1 MSIRNGILA
10 LLVEAPRHGYQVKT
24 DFEER
29 TGGTWP
35 LNIGQVYTTLA
46 RLERDGLVT
55 VVTEGNGNVIGNGSG
70 NASAGDAS
78 RIVYAATEVGRAV
91 VREWFTTPVHRTQ
104 APRDEL
110 AIKLALAVRA
120 PGVEVAALVQAQR
133 SEAVRSLQELTRLKV
148 NAGDGGDGDLAW
160 LLVVDSMVFQ
170 AEAEVRW
177 LDHCEARLVRAASAR
192 PPAPPA
198 SQPATQTVTES
209 AR

>member
-46 RLERDGLVT
+46 RLERDGLVR
-55 VVTEGNGNVIGNGSG
+55 VVNVTNEGDES
-70 NASAGDAS
+70 GDAS
-78 RIVYAATEVGRAV
+78 RIVYAATEAGRGIA
-91 VREWFTTPVHRTQ
+91 REWFSTPVRRTQ

-110 AIKLALAVRA
+110 AIKLALAVGT
-120 PGVEVAALVQAQR
+120 PGVAVAELVQAQR
-133 SEAVRSLQELTRLKV
+133 TEAVRGLQELTRLKA
-148 NAGDGGDGDLAW
+148 NATSSDDLAW

-177 LDHCEARLVRAASAR
+177 LDHCEARLVRAAEAGPRPAR
-192 PPAPPA
+192 TP
-198 SQPATQTVTES
+198 STERQEAT
-209 AR
+209 R

>member
-1 MSIRNGILA
+1 LTGSTYSVYISGMSIRNGILA
-10 LLVEAPRHGYQVKT
+10 LLVEAPSHGYQVKT

-46 RLERDGLVT
+46 RLERDGLVR
-55 VVTEGNGNVIGNGSG
+55 VVDDVDE
-70 NASAGDAS
+70 GDAS
-78 RIVYAATEVGRAV
+78 RVVYGVTDAGRAV

-120 PGVEVAALVQAQR
+120 PGVEVAGLVQAQR
-133 SEAVRSLQELTRLKV
+133 TEAVRSLQELTRLKA
-148 NAGDGGDGDLAW
+148 NADASESAGDLAW
-160 LLVVDSMVFQ
+160 LLVVDSMLFQ

-177 LDHCEARLVRAASAR
+177 LDHCEARLVRAASTR
-192 PPAPPA
+192 PHPGAATQLKPA
-198 SQPATQTVTES
+198 SKQA